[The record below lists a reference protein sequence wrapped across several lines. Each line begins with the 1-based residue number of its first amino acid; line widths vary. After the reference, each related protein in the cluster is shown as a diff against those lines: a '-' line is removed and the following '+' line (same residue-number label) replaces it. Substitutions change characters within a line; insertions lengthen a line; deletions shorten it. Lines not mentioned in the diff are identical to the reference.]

1 MENVSRLGVNDRKSA
16 GPAAAAAEMILE
28 GLWAHRR
35 IGRTEERGYYAEKQ
49 RQPEPRDTGGNRPP
63 RRGLN

>member
-1 MENVSRLGVNDRKSA
+1 
-16 GPAAAAAEMILE
+16 MILE

-35 IGRTEERGYYAEKQ
+35 IGRTEERGFYAEKQ
-49 RQPEPRDTGGNRPP
+49 RQPEPRDPSSNRPP